1 MSFELTAS
9 FHKGIGHIGH
19 NNRTIAV
26 PHSDKARQ
34 HLNVCHT
41 SIPIEEAYE
50 ILFGQAL
57 EEYNRGKKP
66 SRQIKNYYKH
76 IMALY
81 RKGEEKLQQA
91 ISSGASRKEQA
102 KIRSTY
108 QKPFSEVIVSVGN
121 KDAYNGSFACGGE
134 NEELAVEVLNE
145 YMANFQKRNPHLYVF
160 NAVLH
165 RDEQGVPHYHI
176 NYIAW
181 TDAESKRGLSVRL
194 SEHGAFHDMG
204 LGDETEYGTIA
215 FQRRERE
222 ILTEIAKEHGIS
234 IIEGKH
240 GKKHLAKEEYILKQ
254 EKEKSRK
261 DLDMVEEQAGEVLKY
276 QDDLIDYIAS
286 HENSPAILEHLENQ
300 KLYKAVAD
308 YEKAKQ
314 RTASTLASCWNEFN
328 SSTAD
333 YFVEYRHQKEMLF
346 GELQRARKNANISR
360 KRLKA
365 LLQDIAYGNDFF
377 IIKMFKLAF
386 ALFVALDSS
395 SAEREVRRLEK
406 ANKQIKGI
414 SKKVMSDS
422 KSLGGVLRSGE
433 IEEIEN
439 VLKTYEKQLQQ
450 SIDTIKATV
459 IHKEKVLEE
468 ER

>member
-26 PHSDKARQ
+26 PHSDKTRQ

-76 IMALY
+76 IIALY

-121 KDAYNGSFACGGE
+121 KDAYNGSFACGGK

-165 RDEQGVPHYHI
+165 RDELGVPHYHI

-181 TDAESKRGLSVRL
+181 TNAKSKRGLSVRL

-222 ILTEIAKEHGIS
+222 ILTEIAKEHGIN
-234 IIEGKH
+234 IVEGKH
-240 GKKHLAKEEYILKQ
+240 GKKHLAKEEYILEQ

-261 DLDMVEEQAGEVLKY
+261 DLEMVEEQAGEVLKH
-276 QDDLIDYIAS
+276 QDDLIDFIAS
-286 HENSPAILEHLENQ
+286 RENGRAIFEYIENQ
-300 KLYKAVAD
+300 TLHKAVSD
-308 YEKAKQ
+308 YEEAKQ
-314 RTASTLASCWNEFN
+314 RTASILSSYWNEFN
-328 SSTAD
+328 SSTSD
-333 YFVEYRHQKEMLF
+333 YFAEYRHQKEILF
-346 GELQRARKNANISR
+346 GELQRARENANINR

-365 LLQDIAYGNDFF
+365 LLRDIAYGNDFF
-377 IIKMFKLAF
+377 IIKLFKLAF
-386 ALFVALDSS
+386 ALFVAVGSS
-395 SAEREVRRLEK
+395 SAEHEVRRLEE
-406 ANKQIKGI
+406 ANRQIKSI

-422 KSLGGVLRSGE
+422 KSVGDVLRTCE
-433 IEEIEN
+433 VEEIEN

-450 SIDTIKATV
+450 SIDAIKATV
-459 IHKEKVLEE
+459 IQKDNVLEE